1 MTLLTFTAYALD
13 GLPTRLKHIPV
24 RHTVRATVVI
34 AGCLAG
40 SVPPV
45 GDRSVT
51 VFVVYLLA
59 GEHIIALLTSL
70 TQISSWLTAILS
82 GR

>member
-13 GLPTRLKHIPV
+13 GLPTRLKHILV
-24 RHTVRATVVI
+24 RRTVRATV
-34 AGCLAG
+34 ASSGCLAG

-45 GDRSVT
+45 GDCSVT
-51 VFVVYLLA
+51 VFGVYLLA

-70 TQISSWLTAILS
+70 TQIHSWPTAILS